1 MKIVNMEFLLEYTL
15 KGRLKEQT
23 FYLATH
29 FSNLIKVSERV
40 TVRHQAGRSL
50 IEIARALPIE
60 QINELVIE
68 LTKGLEIGEYQ
79 FSKYIP
85 EYLGELVLYLYPT
98 ELDEFIDNLG
108 ELMESS
114 NDKGGL
120 GGSGHSG
127 GGHKEIFLIQIQEQ

>member
-1 MKIVNMEFLLEYTL
+1 MGTLSDEISGIFRENLKVGTPWVVKIVNMEFLLEYTL

-79 FSKYIP
+79 FSKYI
-85 EYLGELVLYLYPT
+85 LLSWMSSST
-98 ELDEFIDNLG
+98 IW
-108 ELMESS
+108 ES
-114 NDKGGL
+114 
-120 GGSGHSG
+120 
-127 GGHKEIFLIQIQEQ
+127 

>member
-1 MKIVNMEFLLEYTL
+1 M
-15 KGRLKEQT
+15 
-23 FYLATH
+23 
-29 FSNLIKVSERV
+29 

-114 NDKGGL
+114 NDKV
-120 GGSGHSG
+120 GSVALDTVGEVIRKYSSYKYRSSEAKICITRTG
-127 GGHKEIFLIQIQEQ
+127 RQGCWGCC